1 MVDQTGLDHQ
11 NLRDITGNLDFILG
25 IMGRE

>member
-11 NLRDITGNLDFILG
+11 DLCNITGNLDFILG